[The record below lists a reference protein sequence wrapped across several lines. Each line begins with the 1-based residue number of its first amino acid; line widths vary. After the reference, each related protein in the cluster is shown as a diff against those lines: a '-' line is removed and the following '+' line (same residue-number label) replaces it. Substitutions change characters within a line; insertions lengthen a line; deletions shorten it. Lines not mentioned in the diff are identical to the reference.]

1 MAVQGPVG
9 PVGPVGPKGDKGDP
23 FTYDDFTPEQL
34 EQLKGP
40 KGDPGPTYTAGE
52 NITISADNV
61 ISATGGSG
69 GGGWPSDLPKP
80 SVGGYGYT
88 ESGEQTTITWDGDT
102 DGRDSFILHNTAM
115 DINAYKIAEKD
126 AKYPNN
132 ATITIK
138 IGENENTGEAKLIE
152 YTNCSEYS
160 FLEEPMVIIATGG
173 EEIEISGKLT
183 GVAPSDGVYFI
194 KVPQKH
200 FDVYATSLT
209 YGTPDTVHKID
220 EKYLPDGVGGGGSV
234 PKPLTYDYMPEGYPK
249 KSVQTATLME
259 EQQVA
264 FTSVG
269 SKGLYVAQITNAF
282 EIVEGQTYAVNWD
295 GTEYECVCVND
306 GKYIWIGNRS
316 IMGGSD
322 TGEPFMYVYNTKQHS
337 GIFATLDTSASH
349 TISVKRIEEIVTPMA
364 EEFLP
369 SRVTAVIENAATKEN
384 PVFTGSFSQNRK
396 ENTLIG
402 TRSHAEGYETTASGD
417 NSHAE
422 GFRTT
427 ASGDNSHAEGSIC
440 TASGQYCHAECISCT
455 ASGEASHAEGYGCE
469 ASGKAS
475 HAEGYYCTASG
486 QYSHAEGYFC
496 TAQGKNQRVQGKFN
510 IASGTS
516 DSIVD
521 SDYSHIV
528 GNGTSDSAPSNAH
541 TLTWSGVP
549 WYQGRPQF
557 GGTAMD
563 NGSQTVMA
571 NGDKE
576 VILASSTA
584 NSTKKFRITVDDSG
598 TISAT
603 EVIST

>member
-1 MAVQGPVG
+1 MPIEIQTKKPTIQMAVQGPVG

-264 FTSVG
+264 FT
-269 SKGLYVAQITNAF
+269 LDNPTYYATLTNPF
-282 EIVEGQTYAVNWD
+282 EISEGQTYTVNWD
-295 GTEYECVCVND
+295 GAEYECVCFALTDIV
-306 GKYIWIGNRS
+306 YRFGNMS
-316 IMGGSD
+316 ILGEGGD
-322 TGEPFMYVYNTKQHS
+322 TGEPFLYTYKIRKQE
-337 GIFATLDTSASH
+337 GTFVTLDTSASH
-349 TISVKRIEEIVTPMA
+349 TIGVKTTGEIVTPMA

-369 SRVTAVIENAATKEN
+369 ATAKNATT
-384 PVFTGSFSQNRK
+384 VF
-396 ENTLIG
+396 
-402 TRSHAEGYETTASGD
+402 
-417 NSHAE
+417 
-422 GFRTT
+422 
-427 ASGDNSHAEGSIC
+427 
-440 TASGQYCHAECISCT
+440 
-455 ASGEASHAEGYGCE
+455 
-469 ASGKAS
+469 
-475 HAEGYYCTASG
+475 YY
-486 QYSHAEGYFC
+486 
-496 TAQGKNQRVQGKFN
+496 N
-510 IASGTS
+510 
-516 DSIVD
+516 
-521 SDYSHIV
+521 
-528 GNGTSDSAPSNAH
+528 
-541 TLTWSGVP
+541 
-549 WYQGRPQF
+549 
-557 GGTAMD
+557 
-563 NGSQTVMA
+563 
-571 NGDKE
+571 
-576 VILASSTA
+576 
-584 NSTKKFRITVDDSG
+584 
-598 TISAT
+598 
-603 EVIST
+603 